1 MPKAEQQDQDLEIE
15 EVGDFEEGDY
25 GFIVSPTGELK
36 HVYLPED
43 FMLDPPKE
51 VEKILKIFGI
61 KDINQA
67 TPTDTL
73 H

>member
-1 MPKAEQQDQDLEIE
+1 MPKANQKEVDYEIE
-15 EVGDFEEGDY
+15 EVTDFEDGDY
-25 GFIVSPTGELK
+25 GFIVSPEGELK

-43 FMLDPPKE
+43 FMLDPPPQVK
-51 VEKILKIFGI
+51 KILKIFGI

-67 TPTDTL
+67 TPIDTL

>member
-1 MPKAEQQDQDLEIE
+1 MPKANQQEVDYEIE
-15 EVGDFEEGDY
+15 EVTDFEDGDY
-25 GFIVSPTGELK
+25 GFIVSPEGELK

-43 FMLDPPKE
+43 FMLDPPPQVK
-51 VEKILKIFGI
+51 KILKIFGI

-67 TPTDTL
+67 TPIDTL